1 MEKID
6 RRKNYY
12 LVFDTETTN
21 GFDDPLVYDIGGAI
35 VDKTGK
41 VYEDFSFVVY
51 ETFCGMKDLMKSAY
65 YANKIPQYQKDIK
78 DGKRKIVKYATARRK
93 IHELCKKYNVKAIMA
108 HNARFDYL
116 STATTQR
123 YLTKSKYRYF
133 LPYGVPIWDTLKMAQ
148 DTICKQKLY
157 KLWTKANGYLT
168 KFGKPMATAEV
179 LYKYISG
186 KNDFEEVHCGLDDV
200 LIEKEI
206 FAHCVAQ
213 HKKMRRA
220 CFA

>member
-6 RRKNYY
+6 RRKSYY

-78 DGKRKIVKYATARRK
+78 DGKRKIVRYATARRK
-93 IHELCKKYNVKAIMA
+93 IYELCKKYNVKAIMA

-179 LYKYISG
+179 LYRYISG

>member
-1 MEKID
+1 MTEID
-6 RRKNYY
+6 RRKSYY

-21 GFDDPLVYDIGGAI
+21 GFDDPMVYDIGGAV
-35 VDKTGK
+35 VDKEGK

-51 ETFCGMKDLMKSAY
+51 ETFFGMKDLMKSAY
-65 YANKIPQYQKDIK
+65 YANKIPQYLQDIK
-78 DGKRKIVKYATARRK
+78 DGKRKIVRFATARRK
-93 IHELCKKYNVKAIMA
+93 IHELCKKYHIKAIMA

-133 LPYGVPIWDTLKMAQ
+133 LPYGVKLWDTLKMAQ
-148 DTICKQKLY
+148 DTICKQKMY
-157 KLWTKANGYLT
+157 IEWTKKNGYLT

-179 LYKYISG
+179 LFRYISG

>member
-6 RRKNYY
+6 RRKSYY

-78 DGKRKIVKYATARRK
+78 DGKRKIVKYATARSK

-148 DTICKQKLY
+148 DTICKQKMY

-179 LYKYISG
+179 LFRYISG
-186 KNDFEEVHCGLDDV
+186 KNNFEEVHCGLDDV

>member
-6 RRKNYY
+6 RRKSYY

-133 LPYGVPIWDTLKMAQ
+133 LPYGTILWDTLKMAQ
-148 DTICKQKLY
+148 DTICKQKMY
-157 KLWTKANGYLT
+157 RLWAKENGYVC
-168 KFGKPMATAEV
+168 KNGQVRATAEI
-179 LYKYISG
+179 LYRYITG
-186 KNDFEEVHCGLDDV
+186 KNDFAENHTGLEDV

-206 FAHCVAQ
+206 FAHCIAQ
-213 HKKMRRA
+213 HKKMKRK
-220 CFA
+220 CFK